1 MVQTRQVQVQ
11 SNEDTS
17 EEVRLVEKGGGT
29 TSYKG
34 GPESFL

>member
-1 MVQTRQVQVQ
+1 MVQVQ

-17 EEVRLVEKGGGT
+17 EEVRLVEKSGGT
-29 TSYKG
+29 TSYEG